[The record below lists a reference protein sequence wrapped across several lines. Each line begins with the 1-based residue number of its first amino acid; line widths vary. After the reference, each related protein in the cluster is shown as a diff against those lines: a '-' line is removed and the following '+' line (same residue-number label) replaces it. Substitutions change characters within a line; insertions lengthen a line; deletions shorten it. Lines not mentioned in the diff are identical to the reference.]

1 MALAIVTSIGE
12 RNITIGKVF
21 LGRFWALI
29 LPGYRFAGGVRPLQW
44 DALVGESKYR

>member
-1 MALAIVTSIGE
+1 MALAIVASIVE
-12 RNITIGKVF
+12 RNIIGKVF

-29 LPGYRFAGGVRPLQW
+29 LPGYRFAGGVRPLQS